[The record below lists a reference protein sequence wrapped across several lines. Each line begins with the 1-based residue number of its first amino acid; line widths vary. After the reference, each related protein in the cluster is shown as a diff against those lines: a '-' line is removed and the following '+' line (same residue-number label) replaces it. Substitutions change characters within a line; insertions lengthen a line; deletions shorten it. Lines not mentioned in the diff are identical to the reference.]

1 MIEAYTLT
9 VLVLGAG
16 LILALI
22 GLVLGRGLRRRVPEA
37 SPRLTALR
45 KVLRKKEPN

>member
-1 MIEAYTLT
+1 MLEAVAVTAM
-9 VLVLGAG
+9 VLGAG
-16 LILALI
+16 LILALL

-45 KVLRKKEPN
+45 QVLRKKEPN